1 VQGNQSE
8 AKLVVRYIPFVQYC
22 WSNNNIINNIIF
34 KQDVKKWQEHGSI
47 EAGKETSIHQDKAN
61 NYKEFQDVF
70 QVKQV
75 F

>member
-1 VQGNQSE
+1 M
-8 AKLVVRYIPFVQYC
+8 
-22 WSNNNIINNIIF
+22 
-34 KQDVKKWQEHGSI
+34 

>member
-1 VQGNQSE
+1 ME
-8 AKLVVRYIPFVQYC
+8 AE
-22 WSNNNIINNIIF
+22 
-34 KQDVKKWQEHGSI
+34 KK
-47 EAGKETSIHQDKAN
+47 TSIHQDKVN

>member
-1 VQGNQSE
+1 M
-8 AKLVVRYIPFVQYC
+8 
-22 WSNNNIINNIIF
+22 
-34 KQDVKKWQEHGSI
+34 
-47 EAGKETSIHQDKAN
+47 EAGKETSIHQDNAN